1 MSKSRFRNTVLGIGA
16 TAAALALGYFGV
28 QQLGRN
34 NMFTIAAAVGGAGAI
49 SYVHAKAE
57 PARSTNRANQNP
69 KKRKEVMTIEP
80 TFRTSFCN
88 IYTDM
93 KLFHKF

>member
-1 MSKSRFRNTVLGIGA
+1 MNRTRFRNTVLGIGA

-49 SYVHAKAE
+49 SYQKPSQPQAPNSE
-57 PARSTNRANQNP
+57 P
-69 KKRKEVMTIEP
+69 EVP
-80 TFRTSFCN
+80 TAPIKTQRRRNKS
-88 IYTDM
+88 
-93 KLFHKF
+93 

>member
-1 MSKSRFRNTVLGIGA
+1 MSRNTFRNTVLGIGA

-49 SYVHAKAE
+49 SYAVQK
-57 PARSTNRANQNP
+57 PNQP
-69 KKRKEVMTIEP
+69 EAP
-80 TFRTSFCN
+80 TAPIKTQRRRNKS
-88 IYTDM
+88 
-93 KLFHKF
+93 

>member
-1 MSKSRFRNTVLGIGA
+1 MSRTTFRNTVLGIGA

-49 SYVHAKAE
+49 SYVIQKPNQPQAPNSEPEAPTAPIKAQ
-57 PARSTNRANQNP
+57 RRRNKS
-69 KKRKEVMTIEP
+69 
-80 TFRTSFCN
+80 
-88 IYTDM
+88 
-93 KLFHKF
+93 

>member
-1 MSKSRFRNTVLGIGA
+1 MTKSRFRNTVLGIGA

-49 SYVHAKAE
+49 SYVLQK
-57 PARSTNRANQNP
+57 PNQP
-69 KKRKEVMTIEP
+69 EAP
-80 TFRTSFCN
+80 TAPIKTQRRRNKS
-88 IYTDM
+88 
-93 KLFHKF
+93 